1 MPTLTNLLEMLGLR
15 SLILVIDPDF
25 DERYGRRQVDVG
37 RLLLAQRRGLVC
49 EIGRGEVHWLG
60 LELLD

>member
-1 MPTLTNLLEMLGLR
+1 MLGLR